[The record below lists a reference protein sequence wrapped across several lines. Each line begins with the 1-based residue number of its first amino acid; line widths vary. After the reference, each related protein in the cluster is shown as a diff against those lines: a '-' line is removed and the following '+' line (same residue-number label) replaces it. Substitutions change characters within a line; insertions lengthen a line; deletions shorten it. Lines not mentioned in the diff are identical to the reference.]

1 MEELAYLYCE
11 DIIDEEEFALLYDA
25 NRKRNLY
32 IPHQT
37 FQKFDL
43 EMISDDECLNFFRFY
58 KDDINRL
65 TTAFQLPDKIVCA
78 NRTVVS
84 SVEGLCVLLRR
95 LSYPCRYSDMVPGFG
110 RSISE
115 LCYITN
121 KMVDIL
127 HNKYGHLL
135 TSFEQAWLDPCMLK
149 RYADAIHDKGA
160 ALDNCWGFIDGTVRP
175 ICRPQMNQK
184 TVYNG
189 HKRVHA
195 LKFQSVVASNGLIA
209 NLYGP
214 VGKLY
219 IVYILFFVCTV
230 YCI

>member
-1 MEELAYLYCE
+1 
-11 DIIDEEEFALLYDA
+11 
-25 NRKRNLY
+25 
-32 IPHQT
+32 
-37 FQKFDL
+37 
-43 EMISDDECLNFFRFY
+43 
-58 KDDINRL
+58 
-65 TTAFQLPDKIVCA
+65 
-78 NRTVVS
+78 
-84 SVEGLCVLLRR
+84 
-95 LSYPCRYSDMVPGFG
+95 MVPGFG

-209 NLYGP
+209 NLFGP

>member
-1 MEELAYLYCE
+1 MFLYSE
-11 DIIDEEEFALLYDA
+11 DIIDEEQLALLYDV
-25 NRKRNLY
+25 NSRRNLY
-32 IPHQT
+32 IPHLT
-37 FQKFDL
+37 FPKFDL
-43 EMISDDECLNFFRFY
+43 DKLSDDESLNFFRFC
-58 KDDINRL
+58 KDDIIRL
-65 TTAFQLPDKIVCA
+65 TNAFHLPNKIVCQ

-95 LSYPCRYSDMVPGFG
+95 FCYPCRYSDMVAGFG

-127 HNKYGHLL
+127 HSKYGHLL
-135 TSFEQAWLDPCMLK
+135 QSFEQPWLQPYMLK

-160 ALDNCWGFIDGTVRP
+160 ALGNCWGFIDGTVRP
-175 ICRPQMNQK
+175 ICRPQMNQN

-195 LKFQSVVASNGLIA
+195 LKFQSVVAANGLIA

-214 VGKLY
+214 VGKIY
-219 IVYILFFVCTV
+219 
-230 YCI
+230 